1 MILEKW
7 QRNVT
12 TSIESWSLREGK
24 PFNRSPTSLF
34 ATSSLKSA
42 NLFLSHRAERTFGTL
57 LIAFLGYAIDG
68 RISSGSPLLAEM
80 NGSEGGA
87 GFYFRAGRE
96 VKAIR
101 EDCPP
106 GKEEKK
112 RVLSSNLSRP
122 VSRGVEN
129 PDRLRESLALFSPS
143 FRHSKG
149 VYSTHSPVFRTAQVS
164 VRLRMRTSFPSAHS
178 PFTRFS
184 KQRRKGGQQVPRA
197 LCPTHLSRSKCS
209 SPVPPNA
216 PISRQ
221 RSCECA
227 VMLRMLRHRIDR
239 PSSRSFPVHSLYI
252 SDTQGRTRWVGSSPS
267 LCPADHSAGIL
278 HSRLRLTAARGW
290 SCRYVSLSGSL
301 APPVM
306 SFYDMLL
313 SSPYSI
319 CNLVISASLRVSTS
333 ERKETEDFIHP
344 PSRVGAGRSFDQ
356 IPLKTGK
363 SLPFPSN
370 DPAPPG
376 SSTAQAPFPTYAMLP
391 RHRPTTLRACGVF
404 AGRSLPVVP
413 SSPLAVWAGC
423 PSLLRSVVMITPG
436 YALAPLTG
444 TPGPANAHE
453 NPGRAVRLSCSTAP

>member
-1 MILEKW
+1 MVP
-7 QRNVT
+7 RNSKV
-12 TSIESWSLREGK
+12 SLRLKNERVLGPSTHPRYSFFVHVHLHHIHKCSLNRARRSPITRLSHLSYLSPRQAMLFNDIGKMAAEGK
-24 PFNRSPTSLF
+24 PFFRRPTSLF
-34 ATSSLKSA
+34 ATSSLQSA
-42 NLFLSHRAERTFGTL
+42 NQFLSHRAERT
-57 LIAFLGYAIDG
+57 LGYAIDG

-96 VKAIR
+96 
-101 EDCPP
+101 
-106 GKEEKK
+106 EERK

-252 SDTQGRTRWVGSSPS
+252 SDTQGRTRWEGSSPS

-301 APPVM
+301 APPVI

-319 CNLVISASLRVSTS
+319 CNLVISASLRVSTHL
-333 ERKETEDFIHP
+333 RKKRRT
-344 PSRVGAGRSFDQ
+344 SFSDSA
-356 IPLKTGK
+356 I
-363 SLPFPSN
+363 
-370 DPAPPG
+370 
-376 SSTAQAPFPTYAMLP
+376 
-391 RHRPTTLRACGVF
+391 
-404 AGRSLPVVP
+404 
-413 SSPLAVWAGC
+413 
-423 PSLLRSVVMITPG
+423 
-436 YALAPLTG
+436 AL
-444 TPGPANAHE
+444 
-453 NPGRAVRLSCSTAP
+453 